1 MLDLPSD
8 HFSVT
13 AVLLKKA
20 SQHRWAKHSWSLLG
34 VMPGLSE
41 AKLSDAQTQG
51 ELLLFPDLHLR
62 LFRHYCESYYVN
74 LMSEQAKIYFIGRLE
89 NDSLTPVLLTVDFDE
104 AASYMELVI
113 KCLMRPCRM
122 SCVSGWNG
130 FCFII
135 TPHKL
140 QRNAVVNAGKT
151 TKEAHDERKIGI
163 REFLITMVSA

>member
-74 LMSEQAKIYFIGRLE
+74 LMSEQAKIYFIGRPE

-104 AASYMELVI
+104 AASYMEAGDQVFDAPLPDELCI
-113 KCLMRPCRM
+113 WLERFLLYHYAPQAPKKRRR
-122 SCVSGWNG
+122 
-130 FCFII
+130 
-135 TPHKL
+135 
-140 QRNAVVNAGKT
+140 QRWKDNEGGA
-151 TKEAHDERKIGI
+151 
-163 REFLITMVSA
+163 

>member
-51 ELLLFPDLHLR
+51 DLLFFPDLHLR

-104 AASYMELVI
+104 AASYMEAGDQVFDAPLPDELCI
-113 KCLMRPCRM
+113 WLERFLLYHYAPQAPKKRRR
-122 SCVSGWNG
+122 
-130 FCFII
+130 
-135 TPHKL
+135 
-140 QRNAVVNAGKT
+140 QRWKDNEGDA
-151 TKEAHDERKIGI
+151 
-163 REFLITMVSA
+163 